1 MKYNCITDISYPI
14 RLGQFLKLANIA
26 QDGME
31 AKLLIQEGTVKV
43 NSYTEKQRGRQLQ
56 KGDIVELE
64 DSTKYM
70 LR

>member
-1 MKYNCITDISYPI
+1 MKYNYITDISYPI
-14 RLGQFLKLANIA
+14 RLGQFLKLADIA

-31 AKLLIQEGTVKV
+31 AKFLIQDGTVKV
-43 NSYTEKQRGRQLQ
+43 NGYTEKQRGRQLQ

-64 DSTKYM
+64 DSTSYV

>member
-1 MKYNCITDISYPI
+1 MKYNYITDISYPI

-31 AKLLIQEGTVKV
+31 AKLLIQEGTIKV
-43 NSYTEKQRGRQLQ
+43 NSYNEKQRGKQLQ